1 MSDNRPPRNTS
12 SRRRQG
18 KLPWLDPNAPRAWWS
33 APGGPRRARVIEHP
47 PNTPPQNAPE
57 REQRA
62 PVDAIVDAVPEL
74 EAAPEE
80 SSFAAFVAAAREW
93 LREPG
98 VRRSLG
104 DMLLRV
110 ALVVVAVG
118 MLAFLV
124 NLIAG
129 LPWGG
134 RPRSVGQRTTSV
146 QPTAT
151 RLPTATPTI
160 PKQTE
165 LDGVIVITNLDPQSP
180 FEGDVQ
186 VMAHDGA
193 WYCRNAPLAQ
203 STWHIK
209 LGPGANLSV
218 PCVIPVAAPSSLPAH
233 TFRRAVPSADGN
245 GLALV
250 DNPQPFQ
257 GTVFVPT
264 AVPTP

>member
-1 MSDNRPPRNTS
+1 MSDNRPSRNTS

-18 KLPWLDPNAPRAWWS
+18 KLPWMDPDAPRAWWS
-33 APGGPRRARVIEHP
+33 APVRRARVVEHP
-47 PNTPPQNAPE
+47 PDPAYTPQNTPA

-62 PVDAIVDAVPEL
+62 RVDAIIDAVPEL
-74 EAAPEE
+74 EAPHAE
-80 SSFAAFVAAAREW
+80 SFFATFVSAAREW
-93 LREPG
+93 LHELD

-110 ALVVVAVG
+110 ALVVAAVG
-118 MLAFLV
+118 VLAFLV

-134 RPRSVGQRTTSV
+134 RPESVSQQTTSV
-146 QPTAT
+146 HPTAT
-151 RLPTATPTI
+151 HLPTATPTT

-193 WYCRNAPLAQ
+193 WYCRNAPLAR
-203 STWHIK
+203 STWHVK
-209 LGPGANLSV
+209 LGPGASLSV

-233 TFRRAVPSADGN
+233 TFRRAVPSADGS

-257 GTVFVPT
+257 GSVFLPT